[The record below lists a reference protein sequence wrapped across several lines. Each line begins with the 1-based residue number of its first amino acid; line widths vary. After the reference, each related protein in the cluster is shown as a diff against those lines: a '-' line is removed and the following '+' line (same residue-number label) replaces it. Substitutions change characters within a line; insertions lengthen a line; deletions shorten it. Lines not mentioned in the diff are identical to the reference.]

1 MAFGFIKKVFS
12 FGKKEVVEERPA
24 EDAPLPPI
32 DWKSLESLKEGE
44 ESVSSAP
51 PETPV
56 PQPTPEEPT
65 PPPTPEK
72 PAPAPTPEE
81 PHHRRSRRNLL
92 PSRHLPSRSRPRR
105 LLLRLHP
112 SPFLHLNLSPSL
124 RLRLSR

>member
-65 PPPTPEK
+65 PPP
-72 PAPAPTPEE
+72 
-81 PHHRRSRRNLL
+81 
-92 PSRHLPSRSRPRR
+92 RPRR